1 MDELLDYRKKND
13 DKLTDEEKRELD
25 DAEEKLRARMSMKG
39 ITPKSKPFKEQQA
52 NKGKS
57 ALRH

>member
-57 ALRH
+57 VLRH